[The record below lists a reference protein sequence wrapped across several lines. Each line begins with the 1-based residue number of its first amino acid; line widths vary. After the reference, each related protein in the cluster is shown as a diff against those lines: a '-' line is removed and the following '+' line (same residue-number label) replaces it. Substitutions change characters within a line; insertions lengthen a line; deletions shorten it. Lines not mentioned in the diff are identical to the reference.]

1 MVSRYTRLFLI
12 IAIFSAAMLPG
23 VEALAQDAPS
33 PVTDDDVNQ
42 VASQLYCPVCEN
54 TPLDVCAT
62 TACADW
68 RAEIRDMLEAG
79 RSEQEVKDYFAQ
91 RYGKRVL
98 AEPNIRGVDILVW
111 LLPPLG
117 VLAGAF
123 LLSRSLKF
131 QPQPDPLTAAD
142 ALNEGEFES
151 ADIDRVEQELR
162 EFMESSS

>member
-1 MVSRYTRLFLI
+1 MVGKYSRLFLF
-12 IAIFSAAMLPG
+12 IAFFSVAMLPG
-23 VEALAQDAPS
+23 VKALAQDAPS

-68 RAEIRDMLEAG
+68 RTEIRDMLEAG
-79 RSEQEVKDYFAQ
+79 RSEEEVKSYFAE

-123 LLSRSLKF
+123 LLSRSLRF
-131 QPQPDPLTAAD
+131 QPQPDPSAAEA
-142 ALNEGEFES
+142 ALIDGEFDP
-151 ADIDRVEQELR
+151 ADISRVEQELR